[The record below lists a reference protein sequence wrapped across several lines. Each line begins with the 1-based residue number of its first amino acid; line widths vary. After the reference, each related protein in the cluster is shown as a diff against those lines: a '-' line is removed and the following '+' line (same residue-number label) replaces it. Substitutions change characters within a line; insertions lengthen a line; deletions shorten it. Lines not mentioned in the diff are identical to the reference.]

1 MIVYV
6 YKIIIIHHHNRF
18 QLAINYLSIYL
29 SIYSLKPILK
39 YVPGHK
45 VQAEEADQII
55 RECKPLPD
63 EDSRF
68 DESIAR
74 IYFGQYLAML
84 VDESLV

>member
-1 MIVYV
+1 MSI
-6 YKIIIIHHHNRF
+6 KSSSFIIIIAFNS
-18 QLAINYLSIYL
+18 QLSIYL
-29 SIYSLKPILK
+29 SIPSNQSLNIK